1 VLFKLIQYLELV
13 LQKGRKKKEIKE
25 KLKKTGVF
33 AMIFKLENILK
44 YTLVLSATLVLAAC
58 ATAPKETASPTT
70 TTTTATTTPSDVEAE
85 AEAEA
90 EADSSSVSKPEVVDG
105 VYVGTDTIE
114 MLAVDVP
121 DRVFFAYDSYSLTS
135 LAQET
140 LKKQAQWLKA
150 NGSVT
155 ISLEG
160 HADERGTREYNLALG
175 DRRAN
180 SAKDFLMTQGIS
192 ASRITTIS
200 YGKERPVN
208 SGSNEKAWA
217 QNRRSVTV
225 RTN

>member
-1 VLFKLIQYLELV
+1 MLLTFKNLN
-13 LQKGRKKKEIKE
+13 R
-25 KLKKTGVF
+25 F
-33 AMIFKLENILK
+33 
-44 YTLVLSATLVLAAC
+44 LVLSFAAIISSC
-58 ATAPKETASPTT
+58 MYYNTTRYCIYIIIISSASK
-70 TTTTATTTPSDVEAE
+70 V
-85 AEAEA
+85 
-90 EADSSSVSKPEVVDG
+90 EVVDG
-105 VYVGTDTIE
+105 VYVGTDTVE

-135 LAQET
+135 AAQATLA
-140 LKKQAQWLKA
+140 KQAKWLKA

-155 ISLEG
+155 IAIEG

-180 SAKDFLMTQGIS
+180 AAKDYLMTQGIS

-200 YGKERPVN
+200 FGKERPVN
-208 SGSNEKAWA
+208 SASNNKAWA